1 MTGKLSG
8 KRIAIL
14 AADGVEEVE
23 LTRPRDAVTAEGA
36 QVDVV
41 SLSDGE
47 LQAMNHDIEPAS
59 KIRVDRTVA
68 QASASDYDALIL
80 PGGTVNGGPVADGR
94 RRAPVR
100 AGDLPGRQAGGRD
113 LPRPVDA
120 DRRRVWPRGARSPRT
135 RGAHQVHDQGATA

>member
-36 QVDVV
+36 QVDVL

-47 LQAMNHDIEPAS
+47 
-59 KIRVDRTVA
+59 
-68 QASASDYDALIL
+68 
-80 PGGTVNGGPVADGR
+80 PVGAIST
-94 RRAPVR
+94 
-100 AGDLPGRQAGGRD
+100 
-113 LPRPVDA
+113 
-120 DRRRVWPRGARSPRT
+120 PRGR
-135 RGAHQVHDQGATA
+135 